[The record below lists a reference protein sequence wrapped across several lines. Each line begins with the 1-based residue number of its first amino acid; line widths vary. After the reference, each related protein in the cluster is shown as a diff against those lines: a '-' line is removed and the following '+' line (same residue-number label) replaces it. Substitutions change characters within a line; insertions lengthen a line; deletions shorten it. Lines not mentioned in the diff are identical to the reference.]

1 VSNVYTSPKILS
13 QSEGHGCVLPME
25 LCEKLELHLQ
35 YLERLE
41 SVDFR
46 FEVASYGTSKLILGR

>member
-1 VSNVYTSPKILS
+1 
-13 QSEGHGCVLPME
+13 ME